1 MPAARVRNG
10 IVVNYPEPYMR
21 RRDPDCLV
29 IGDDLPTD
37 KPTFCQRF
45 GREFGPVTVDIR
57 SFGIRTPPC
66 HKAHLSYGIIGIF
79 YLLPP
84 ALAWLWRL
92 VSPRGHN
99 NPSIVEREEMA
110 SEGVGLLPSRWGDAT
125 TKETT
130 RDPPPTRRPA
140 AFPLPGWARA
150 VGSHPGE

>member
-1 MPAARVRNG
+1 
-10 IVVNYPEPYMR
+10 MR

-125 TKETT
+125 QK
-130 RDPPPTRRPA
+130 RLLAILHPLADRQP
-140 AFPLPGWARA
+140 FPCPDGHGQSVLIRGNRA
-150 VGSHPGE
+150 